1 MMIPTLAITCAL
13 ATLAAA
19 AQPTPTPPSP
29 APAPAPA
36 PAPTTTVE
44 RGPDLTAL
52 PVPAL
57 TTIAELTDTPGNIAV
72 APNGKIFISMHPFG
86 EPKGPRVMEVD
97 PATGKVTPLTQDW
110 AGPINPQTGAG
121 ISAIIGIKATRDG
134 TLWLLD
140 AGQPAEALKPGGN
153 PLLGPKLYA
162 IDTDTMAA
170 RDAYVIPLD
179 AVRPGSFIQDL
190 AVDLTRQTIYLA
202 DCGIGQGMTDP
213 VPAIIVLDL
222 QERTARRMLEKHPA
236 LMPETDAAMI
246 IDGTEVRVIG
256 PDNTPMPARVGI
268 NPITISDDD
277 STVYFGSMHGRTIWR
292 VPASSLASRSLGDR
306 TLAQRLV
313 RHGPKGV
320 SDGISIDSA
329 GNIYVTDVNNNAI
342 GILEPS
348 GHYRLLVRDDK
359 LLTWPDGLTAGPDGN
374 FYVVVNQ
381 LHRHAALNGGTHAV
395 TGPMRI
401 VRFTPPAKATVGR

>member
-1 MMIPTLAITCAL
+1 
-13 ATLAAA
+13 
-19 AQPTPTPPSP
+19 
-29 APAPAPA
+29 
-36 PAPTTTVE
+36 
-44 RGPDLTAL
+44 
-52 PVPAL
+52 
-57 TTIAELTDTPGNIAV
+57 PGNIAV

-86 EPKGPRVMEVD
+86 DPKGPRIMEVD
-97 PATGKVTPLTQDW
+97 PATGKVTPLAQDW

-121 ISAIIGIKATRDG
+121 ISAIIGIKVSRDG

-162 IDTDTMAA
+162 IDTATMAA

-190 AVDLTRQTIYLA
+190 AIDLTRQTIYLA

-222 QERTARRMLEKHPA
+222 QDRSARRMLERHPA
-236 LMPETDAAMI
+236 LMPEPDASMI

-320 SDGISIDSA
+320 SDGFSIDSA

-342 GILEPS
+342 GILDQQ
-348 GHYRLLVRDDK
+348 GHYRHLARRHERRPRRQLLRRRQPAASPRRAQRRHQRCRRPDAHRPLHAPGQGHRRPLTRRAGLGPYPADSSVNPASVRS
-359 LLTWPDGLTAGPDGN
+359 
-374 FYVVVNQ
+374 
-381 LHRHAALNGGTHAV
+381 
-395 TGPMRI
+395 
-401 VRFTPPAKATVGR
+401 VRRGRP